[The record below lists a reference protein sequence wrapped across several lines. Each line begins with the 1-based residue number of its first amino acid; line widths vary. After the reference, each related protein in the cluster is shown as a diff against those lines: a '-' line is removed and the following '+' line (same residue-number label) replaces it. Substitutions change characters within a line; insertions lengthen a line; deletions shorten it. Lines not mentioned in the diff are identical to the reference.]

1 MALPFGGSWPMSPSW
16 VSVFCLLMRGRYC
29 AQQNQASTRTNAGS
43 SRPLGGLETD
53 LGGLG
58 TSKAEPS
65 PSLQSR
71 LCGAPGGQ
79 KGVLGKL
86 HLCRPVSVRKRVKR
100 LPPAY
105 VPTSWKGSP
114 PPTAVASL
122 SPAWQL
128 QSTILLRS

>member
-1 MALPFGGSWPMSPSW
+1 MSPSW
-16 VSVFCLLMRGRYC
+16 VSVFCLLIMGRYC
-29 AQQNQASTRTNAGS
+29 AQQNQASARTNADS
-43 SRPLGGLETD
+43 SGPLGGPETD
-53 LGGLG
+53 LRGLG

-65 PSLQSR
+65 PSLQSKAVR
-71 LCGAPGGQ
+71 ELCGAPGRQ

-86 HLCRPVSVRKRVKR
+86 QLCRPVSVRKRVKR
-100 LPPAY
+100 LLPAY

-122 SPAWQL
+122 SPVWQL